1 MAEKAGYP
9 HFMLKEIYEQPWA
22 VRETVLGRT
31 SLESGRV
38 FLEEMQI
45 DAGDAHG
52 DRTRRHRRV
61 RDVVARGP
69 GRQVPDRGTRARA
82 GRGGLRI
89 GVPLPAAASARGRGR

>member
-45 DAGDAHG
+45 P
-52 DRTRRHRRV
+52 TRPRSPGSSAWSSSRA
-61 RDVVARGP
+61 AR
-69 GRQVPDRGTRARA
+69 RGTRDSS
-82 GRGGLRI
+82 
-89 GVPLPAAASARGRGR
+89 ASS